1 MRSGGEQIVHPI
13 MNRTGAQ
20 MLQPRVGPVG
30 SSQPRR
36 KQSLPGRERPQGRRL
51 ENRGVGNGPRRD
63 WERERMETS
72 HTGPPVV
79 CAHDLKVSL
88 FPNKSFFQLNYA
100 LWAHD
105 SAGRKSQGC
114 RFAKEIIMT

>member
-1 MRSGGEQIVHPI
+1 MRSGGEQAVHPM
-13 MNRTGAQ
+13 MNSTGAQ
-20 MLQPRVGPVG
+20 MLQPRIGPVG

-36 KQSLPGRERPQGRRL
+36 KWGLPGREATGQEAGEQWSRKWSLGRL
-51 ENRGVGNGPRRD
+51 GAAEDGNI
-63 WERERMETS
+63 
-72 HTGPPVV
+72 TGPPVI
-79 CAHDLKVSL
+79 CAHELTVSL

-100 LWAHD
+100 SWAHD